1 MYIVGTSGHI
11 DHGKTSLIRA
21 LTGVDCDRLPEE
33 KEREMTIDIGFA
45 SIEYPKFGTVSII
58 DVPGHERFIRNMVAG
73 AWGVDLALLVIAL
86 DDGWM
91 LQTEDHFR
99 VLELLGVE
107 RLIVVI
113 NKIDIGDAEMIDIVT
128 EEVRERL
135 SQTKYAGAD
144 IAAVS
149 ARTGAGVAGLKELI
163 LSNLRKL
170 SKAPDSDKP
179 YLYIDR
185 VFSPKGVG
193 TVITGTLKNGIFREN
208 ETVTLLPLKRDV
220 KIKKIESH
228 YRELQEG
235 VPSQRTALNLTGVS
249 QDELERGDIVCRPN
263 FFTESDDVIA
273 WFRPVDKK
281 KKVRNNTYVEVLT
294 GTDSVTGKLI
304 MAAEGDK
311 NAGDIPVRIHFDE
324 KSSFYP
330 GQPFVLTNPGGYRI
344 IGGGTIVIADY
355 DPGRHKKII
364 REHSDMLKT
373 FSTPEMISFNLAVNG
388 WMRSERIFSMLP
400 AGKKGIERI
409 IGELEAD
416 GKIIIRNEL
425 VFWSEFYNSALER
438 MKRVIK
444 NKLGPNL
451 KEISDGSGIQFELC
465 SALIKEIVAAETLV
479 EKDGRYFT
487 GDSITPENLPES
499 KRRILAD
506 ILKSGGE
513 GIELDRLK
521 DDIMKKEVKDLIK
534 LDFLVSLD
542 GNIIYHRDVYN
553 GMKGKVL
560 ALFDT
565 RDKITVPEAKDAVDL
580 SRKYIL
586 PLLNRI
592 ESDGLIKRL
601 GDFRIKV

>member
-1 MYIVGTSGHI
+1 
-11 DHGKTSLIRA
+11 LR
-21 LTGVDCDRLPEE
+21 RLPEE

-45 SIEYPKFGTVSII
+45 SIEYPRFGTVSII

-99 VLELLGVE
+99 VLQLLNIE
-107 RLIVVI
+107 RVIVVI
-113 NKIDIGDAEMIDIVT
+113 NKIDLGDEEMLEIVRD
-128 EEVRERL
+128 EVKDRL
-135 SQTKYAGAD
+135 SQTQYSEAD

-149 ARTGAGVAGLKELI
+149 AKTGEGVAELKDLI
-163 LSNLRKL
+163 LVNLRKL

-193 TVITGTLKNGIFREN
+193 TVITGTLKNGIFKEN
-208 ETVTLLPLKRDV
+208 ETVTLLPLQREV

-263 FFTESDDVIA
+263 FFTESDNILA
-273 WFRPVDKK
+273 WFRPLDKK

-294 GTDSVTGKLI
+294 GTDSSKGKLI
-304 MAAEGDK
+304 MVRETEKDETEF
-311 NAGDIPVRIHFDE
+311 PVRIHFDG
-324 KSSFYP
+324 KSNFYP

-344 IGGGTIVIADY
+344 IGGGRVVLPDY
-355 DPGRHKKII
+355 NPGKHKKII
-364 REHSDMLKT
+364 REHTDLLNT
-373 FSTPEMISFNLAVNG
+373 FSPSDVLSFGIAVNG
-388 WMRSERIFSMLP
+388 VLQRGRALSMLP
-400 AGKKGIERI
+400 SGKKAIERI
-409 IGELEAD
+409 IGELELNGD
-416 GKIIIRNEL
+416 IIIKGETI
-425 VFWSEFYNSALER
+425 FWKGFYSESFEK
-438 MKRVIK
+438 MKEIIK
-444 NKLGPNL
+444 KKLGPNL
-451 KEISDGSGIQFELC
+451 KEVSDSSGVPFDIC
-465 SALIKEIVAAETLV
+465 SLVIKDIVAAETLI

-487 GDSITPENLPES
+487 SDSITPDNLPDS
-499 KRRILAD
+499 KKRILAD
-506 ILKSGGE
+506 VLKNGGE
-513 GIELDRLK
+513 GIELDKLK

-542 GNIIYHRDVYN
+542 GNIIYHRDIYDD
-553 GMKGKVL
+553 MIKKVL
-560 ALFDT
+560 VLFDT
-565 RDKITVPEAKDAVDL
+565 RDKITVPEAKDAVNL

>member
-21 LTGVDCDRLPEE
+21 LTGIDCDRLPEE

-99 VLELLGVE
+99 VLQLLNIE

-113 NKIDIGDAEMIDIVT
+113 NKIDLGDDEMLDIVK
-128 EEVRERL
+128 EEVKERL
-135 SQTKYAGAD
+135 SLTRYAESD

-149 ARTGAGVAGLKELI
+149 AKTGAGVAELKELI
-163 LSNLRKL
+163 LVNLRKL

-193 TVITGTLKNGIFREN
+193 TVITGTLKNGIFKDN
-208 ETVTLLPLKRDV
+208 ETVILLPLKREV

-228 YRELQEG
+228 FRELQEG

-263 FFTESDDVIA
+263 FFTESDNILA
-273 WFRPVDKK
+273 WFRPLDKK

-294 GTDSVTGKLI
+294 GTDSATGKLI
-304 MAAEGDK
+304 IINE
-311 NAGDIPVRIHFDE
+311 AGKEESEFPVRIHFDE
-324 KSSFYP
+324 KSDFYP
-330 GQPFVLTNPGGYRI
+330 GQPFVITNPGGYRI
-344 IGGGTIVIADY
+344 IGGGRVILPDY
-355 DPGRHKKII
+355 NPERHKKII
-364 REHSDMLKT
+364 KEHTALLKS
-373 FSTPEMISFNLAVNG
+373 FSTSEVLSFNIAVNG
-388 WMRSERIFSMLP
+388 WIKRDRIFSMLP
-400 AGKKGIERI
+400 AGKKAIERI
-409 IGELEAD
+409 LTELEGSGD
-416 GKIIIRNEL
+416 IIIRNDVL
-425 VFWSEFYNSALER
+425 FWKDYYSSSNEK
-438 MKRVIK
+438 MKSVIK
-444 NKLGPNL
+444 SKLGPNL
-451 KEISDGSGIQFELC
+451 KEISDSAGVPFEIC
-465 SALIKEIVAAETLV
+465 SLLIKDIVAAETLV
-479 EKDGRYFT
+479 EKEGRYFT
-487 GDSITPENLPES
+487 ADSITPDNLPDS
-499 KRRILAD
+499 KKRILAD
-506 ILKSGGE
+506 VLKNGGE
-513 GIELDRLK
+513 GVELDKLK

-542 GNIIYHRDVYN
+542 GNIIYHRDIYN
-553 GMKGKVL
+553 GMKKKVL
-560 ALFDT
+560 DLFDS

-586 PLLNRI
+586 PLLNRM
-592 ESDGLIKRL
+592 ESEGLIKRL